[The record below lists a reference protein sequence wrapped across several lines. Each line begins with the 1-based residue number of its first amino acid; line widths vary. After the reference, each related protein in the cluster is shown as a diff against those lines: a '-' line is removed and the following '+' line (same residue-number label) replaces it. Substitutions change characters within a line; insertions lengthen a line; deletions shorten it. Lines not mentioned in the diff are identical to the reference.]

1 MSYPVINVGQAAPSM
16 VALKDFNTFYDY
28 ALAQANAL
36 ADVARA
42 HGLTSDE
49 ENQVRRLVGNIEQY
63 TIPMASCPTPPP
75 APSPAPTAAA
85 APAVQSQG
93 IPWWAAGLVGLGVGA
108 LIVSVVR

>member
-1 MSYPVINVGQAAPSM
+1 MNYSLVNLGQAAPSM

-42 HGLTSDE
+42 HGLNSEE

-63 TIPMASCPTPPP
+63 TIPMASCPPP
-75 APSPAPTAAA
+75 APAPSAAA
-85 APAVQSQG
+85 APARPAEG

-108 LIVSVVR
+108 LVVSLAR